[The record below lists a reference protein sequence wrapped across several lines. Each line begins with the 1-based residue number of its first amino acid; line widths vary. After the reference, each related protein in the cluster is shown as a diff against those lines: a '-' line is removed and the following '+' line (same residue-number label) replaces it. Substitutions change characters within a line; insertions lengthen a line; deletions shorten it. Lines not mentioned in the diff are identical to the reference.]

1 MPAYTSKK
9 ASYTNA
15 KLFKESFYSGSSPNL
30 GYIFIGKNIPYAN
43 ESSPDIVSDT
53 IHDEKSFWDNMYAA
67 KRITGSDVQLVA
79 PRINWTANTNYCQYD
94 DTVTANTLLSTT
106 SNASPMYVITSNN
119 DVYLCLSNNNSTN
132 SSIEPAGQNFSANGI
147 VRTSDNYVW
156 KYFYHVYPSNKFLSN
171 TWIPAPT
178 SSSQLEYGMSSIISV
193 DGEIASAAITNPG
206 TGYIHSTIT
215 VSSFTS
221 GCTVLSVSNTTNL
234 AANMA
239 ISGTGVIT
247 GTYISSI
254 DIVNNRITL
263 SLPTIANAGG
273 SANNL
278 TVTTRAYF
286 NGIGIN
292 TNPIFATVGLSGNT
306 VNSIK
311 FTTNGIGYTS
321 CNVFI
326 YGTGT
331 GANAR
336 AIISP
341 KFGHGINPALEIG
354 ATNVMISSRIG
365 EVDSTEGGLISSN
378 TSFRQYGVLIN
389 PYKYGDTVAETVAN
403 ANTVISQTTNISL
416 IAGSSYN
423 LDEFVYQGS
432 SSSSTTFSGYVNDQT
447 TNVVK
452 LTNVK
457 GSLSVGAPLYGLTT
471 NPTGRIVVS
480 ETNPELQPYTGD
492 IIYAQNV
499 TKTQRTDGQAENL
512 KFVISF

>member
-1 MPAYTSKK
+1 MSAYTSKK

-79 PRINWTANTNYCQYD
+79 PRINWTANTKYCQYD

-106 SNASPMYVITSNN
+106 SNASPMYVITTDYN
-119 DVYLCLSNNNSTN
+119 VYLCLSNNISSNSTVQ
-132 SSIEPAGQNFSANGI
+132 PTGQNFSANGNI
-147 VRTSDNYVW
+147 ITADGYIW
-156 KYFYHVYPSNKFLSN
+156 KYLYNVYPSNKFLSN
-171 TWIPAPT
+171 TWIPVPIST
-178 SSSQLEYGMSSIISV
+178 SQLEYGMSSVISV
-193 DGEIASAAITNPG
+193 DGEIASAAVTNPG

-215 VSSFTS
+215 VSSFSS

-239 ISGTGVIT
+239 ISGTGVPT
-247 GTYISSI
+247 STYISSI

-263 SLPTIANAGG
+263 SVPTIANAGG
-273 SANNL
+273 SGNNL
-278 TVTTRAYF
+278 TVTTRVYF
-286 NGIGIN
+286 NGDGSPIIGNVI
-292 TNPIFATVGLSGNT
+292 LSGNT
-306 VNSIK
+306 VNGINIITSGKNYSI
-311 FTTNGIGYTS
+311 
-321 CNVFI
+321 CNVSL

-341 KFGHGINPALEIG
+341 KFGHGTNPALEIG

-423 LDEFVYQGS
+423 LNEFVYQGS
-432 SSSSTTFSGYVNDQT
+432 SANTSTFSGYINDQT
-447 TNVVK
+447 SSIVK

-457 GSLSVGAPLYGLTT
+457 GSLANGAPLFGTAT
-471 NPTGRIVVS
+471 NPTGRIVV
-480 ETNPELQPYTGD
+480 TKMNPELQPYTGN
-492 IIYAQNV
+492 IIYAENIM
-499 TKTQRTDGQAENL
+499 KTQRTDGQAENI

>member
-43 ESSPDIVSDT
+43 ESSPDIVFDT
-53 IHDEKSFWDNMYAA
+53 VHDEKSFWDNMYAA

-79 PRINWTANTNYCQYD
+79 PRINWTANTKYCQYD
-94 DTVTANTLLSTT
+94 DTATANTLLSTT
-106 SNASPMYVITSNN
+106 SNASPMYVITTDYN
-119 DVYLCLSNNNSTN
+119 VYLCLSNNISSNSTVQ
-132 SSIEPAGQNFSANGI
+132 PTGQNFSANGNI
-147 VRTSDNYVW
+147 ITADGYIW
-156 KYFYHVYPSNKFLSN
+156 KYLYNIYPSNKFFSN
-171 TWIPAPT
+171 TWIPAPIST
-178 SSSQLEYGMSSIISV
+178 SQLEYGMSSVISV
-193 DGEIASAAITNPG
+193 DGEIASVAVTNSG

-215 VSSFTS
+215 VSSFSS
-221 GCTVLSVSNTTNL
+221 GCTVLSVSNTINL
-234 AANMA
+234 AANMS
-239 ISGTGVIT
+239 ISGTGVPT
-247 GTYISSI
+247 STYISSI

-263 SLPTIANAGG
+263 SVPTIANAGG
-273 SANNL
+273 SGNNL
-278 TVTTRAYF
+278 TVTTRVYF
-286 NGIGIN
+286 NGDGSPIIGNVI
-292 TNPIFATVGLSGNT
+292 LSGNT
-306 VNSIK
+306 VNGIAI
-311 FTTNGIGYTS
+311 TTNGKNYSI
-321 CNVFI
+321 CNVSL

-341 KFGHGINPALEIG
+341 KFGHGTNPALEIG

-423 LDEFVYQGS
+423 LNEFVFQGS
-432 SSSSTTFSGYVNDQT
+432 SANTSTFSGYINDQT
-447 TNVVK
+447 SSIVK

-457 GSLSVGAPLYGLTT
+457 GSLANGAPLFGTAT
-471 NPTGRIVVS
+471 NPTGRIVV
-480 ETNPELQPYTGD
+480 TKINPELQPYTGN
-492 IIYAQNV
+492 IIYAENIM
-499 TKTQRTDGQAENL
+499 KTQRTDGQAENI

>member
-15 KLFKESFYSGSSPNL
+15 KLFKESFYSGSSPNV
-30 GYIFIGKNIPYAN
+30 GYVFIGKNIPYAN

-53 IHDEKSFWDNMYAA
+53 VHDEKSFWDNMYAA

-94 DTVTANTLLSTT
+94 DTVDANTLLSTT
-106 SNASPMYVITSNN
+106 SNASPMYVITTDYN
-119 DVYLCLSNNNSTN
+119 VYLCLSNNISSNSTVQ
-132 SSIEPAGQNFSANGI
+132 PTGQNFSANGNI
-147 VRTSDNYVW
+147 ITADGYIW
-156 KYFYHVYPSNKFLSN
+156 KYLYNIYPSNKFLSN
-171 TWIPAPT
+171 TWIPAPIST
-178 SSSQLEYGMSSIISV
+178 SQLEYGMSSVISV
-193 DGEIASAAITNPG
+193 DGEIASVAVTNSG

-215 VSSFTS
+215 VSSFSS

-239 ISGTGVIT
+239 ISGTGVST
-247 GTYISSI
+247 STYISSI

-263 SLPTIANAGG
+263 SVPTIANAGG
-273 SANNL
+273 SGNNL

-286 NGIGIN
+286 NGDGSPIIGNVI
-292 TNPIFATVGLSGNT
+292 LSGNT
-306 VNSIK
+306 VNGIAI
-311 FTTNGIGYTS
+311 TTNGKNYSI
-321 CNVFI
+321 CNVLI

-341 KFGHGINPALEIG
+341 KFGHGNNPALEIG

-416 IAGSSYN
+416 IAGPLYN
-423 LDEFVYQGS
+423 LNEFVYQGS
-432 SSSSTTFSGYVNDQT
+432 SVNSSTFSGYINDQT
-447 TNVVK
+447 SSVVK

-457 GSLSVGAPLYGLTT
+457 GSLANGAPLFGTAT
-471 NPTGRIVVS
+471 NPTGRIVV
-480 ETNPELQPYTGD
+480 TKINPELQPYTGN
-492 IIYAQNV
+492 IIYAENIM
-499 TKTQRTDGQAENL
+499 KTQRTDGQAENI